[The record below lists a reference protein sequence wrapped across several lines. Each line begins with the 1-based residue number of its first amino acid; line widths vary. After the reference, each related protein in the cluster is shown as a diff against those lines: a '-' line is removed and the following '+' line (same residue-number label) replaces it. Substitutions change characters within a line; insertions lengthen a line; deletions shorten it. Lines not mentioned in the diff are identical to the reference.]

1 MADDERLDVIATM
14 HRYAEALDRRDW
26 ALLEQV
32 FTTGVTADYGG
43 EVQVAGRDEMVGMIR
58 SFLGGC
64 GQTQHLLGNEDAT
77 VDGDV
82 AHSSCKMRAHHVGV
96 GDAAGKSYEIFGWY
110 HTRQVRTP
118 DGWRIEHIVEET
130 SLELGTRDVLGPG

>member
-26 ALLEQV
+26 SLLEQV
-32 FTTGVTADYGG
+32 FTTEVTADYGG
-43 EVQVAGRDEMVGMIR
+43 EVQVAGRDEMVDMIR

-64 GQTQHLLGNEDAT
+64 GPTQHLLGNEDAT

-96 GDAAGKSYEIFGWY
+96 GDAAGKS
-110 HTRQVRTP
+110 
-118 DGWRIEHIVEET
+118 
-130 SLELGTRDVLGPG
+130 